1 MRFVDEEAKRYLA
14 SVRSARLEELIEET
28 DKLDKE
34 DRSDLEILYDEVN
47 YLVELYME
55 DGTAPR
61 EEYLK
66 AKEIVRKTE
75 NGKVMPLNPIS
86 LKPRYS
92 KQQVEDAK
100 ELVNEVRRL
109 KRLSDTL
116 CIKIYCDCEDDD
128 EAEI

>member
-1 MRFVDEEAKRYLA
+1 MRFIDVEAKKYLK
-14 SVRSARLEELIEET
+14 SVRSARLEELIADT
-28 DKLDKE
+28 DELDRE
-34 DRSDLEILYDEVN
+34 DRSDLKILYDQVN

-55 DGTAPR
+55 DDTVPR
-61 EEYLK
+61 GEYLE
-66 AKEIVRKTE
+66 AKKIVRETE

-100 ELVNEVRRL
+100 NLVNVVRRL

-116 CIKIYCDCEDDD
+116 CVKIYADCEDND